1 MLHTALAP
9 RPAASARG
17 GTAAAAGAA
26 AAAAPDLPLPPGDS
40 GVQVDSAPM
49 VLAALPKYPGGIEA
63 VAAHH
68 SVMFTAMFRCSAAGG
83 KREEGRACLCLMP
96 WLRRCRR
103 MLAGGRRARQA
114 VALVV
119 QPGQALVHMGVAQQP
134 NPPAAQRRMSGLQ
147 GAQLGAQAAR
157 GALPMA
163 PAAASFAPPMGV
175 AGVQRVAAAAVALSS
190 SRSVSRRLHPGQ
202 GLAALEAGGK
212 LGCLVRRGALQLWGV
227 CQLQVHQL
235 LGQRRGGSQGGS
247 RTSGLSGEARVQAAR
262 QVAAA
267 AARSSSRLMPRRGA
281 SRGHAQGSREL
292 ATCA

>member
-1 MLHTALAP
+1 
-9 RPAASARG
+9 
-17 GTAAAAGAA
+17 
-26 AAAAPDLPLPPGDS
+26 
-40 GVQVDSAPM
+40 M

-83 KREEGRACLCLMP
+83 KREEGRACLRLMP

-103 MLAGGRRARQA
+103 TLAGGRRARQA

-147 GAQLGAQAAR
+147 GAQLGSQAAR

-163 PAAASFAPPMGV
+163 PAAVAPPLGA
-175 AGVQRVAAAAVALSS
+175 AGVQRVAAAAVAPSS
-190 SRSVSRRLHPGQ
+190 SRSASRRLHPGQ

-227 CQLQVHQL
+227 CQLQVHRL

-247 RTSGLSGEARVQAAR
+247 RTSGLPGEARMQAAR

-267 AARSSSRLMPRRGA
+267 AARSNSRLMPRRGA
-281 SRGHAQGSREL
+281 SRGNAQGSREL